1 MKHNYFELF
10 VVFCDTV
17 CLIPFII
24 TIFNPNIELVW
35 TTVFRLLTLL
45 VFGHLLRC
53 SKVSPF
59 FFAVRTALVRAG
71 PRLLLPV
78 FFFFCLNIIISVIL
92 YYIEPCYNVDICGG
106 QWKDLLDASFYSL
119 VTMCTVGYGNQIAQY
134 FSGRF
139 LAVLLMIF
147 GGAVFIS
154 LPLVIIGGE
163 YDEAL
168 ALLDTFESEKET
180 QKKKHLKLRT
190 QAFKLLGLSG
200 FCNSSFMT
208 PTANNRSSSK
218 NMTIVAK
225 KATISND
232 RMAKLLSGKVHR
244 FDTSYS
250 AIFKCHKNIR
260 AVLKLAEN
268 ESKECRH
275 LSPLL
280 LLCLS
285 DLRSWIA
292 ILISHMDIAME
303 ILDIEAGDNIF
314 FFLY

>member
-1 MKHNYFELF
+1 
-10 VVFCDTV
+10 
-17 CLIPFII
+17 
-24 TIFNPNIELVW
+24 
-35 TTVFRLLTLL
+35 LTLL

-78 FFFFCLNIIISVIL
+78 FFFFCLNIVISIVL
-92 YYIEPCYNVDICGG
+92 YYIEPCYNIDLCGS

-119 VTMCTVGYGNQIAQY
+119 VTMCTVGYGNQTAQY

-139 LAVLLMIF
+139 LSVLLMIF

-163 YDEAL
+163 YDEAIS
-168 ALLDTFESEKET
+168 LLDTFDKENEI
-180 QKKKHLKLRT
+180 QERKHAKLRT

-200 FCNSSFMT
+200 LCNQSFVSPDNSNT
-208 PTANNRSSSK
+208 TRFTTKLN
-218 NMTIVAK
+218 IVARP
-225 KATISND
+225 TITPAA
-232 RMAKLLSGKVHR
+232 RITKLLSGKVHR
-244 FDTSYS
+244 YDISNS
-250 AIFKCHKNIR
+250 AIFKCNKNIR
-260 AVLKLAEN
+260 NILKLAEN
-268 ESKECRH
+268 ESKTCKR

-285 DLRSWIA
+285 DLRSWVA
-292 ILISHMDIAME
+292 TLISHMDIAME
-303 ILDIEAGDNIF
+303 ILDIEGMP
-314 FFLY
+314 